1 MKKSI
6 LMLAILLLL
15 PAVLLTIPAAAED
28 QRVIFDNGGFLNT
41 DTEEELTALALE
53 KAEETGCD
61 FYIVTHEM
69 RHEDDE
75 YWGEDFLEDEGLSE
89 NADIIILIITLDDGT
104 YYYDLYLYGD
114 AWDKVPKRERNYL
127 LDHDEVY
134 DNLKS
139 GRLKAGIIAFLNV
152 GAELYEGENAGYE
165 AYEKSFHVKLLI
177 FSLIIAAVLA
187 FVACFGVYK
196 SYTAK
201 KKSVDYPLEHFAKM
215 DLKDKEDIFAGSFV
229 TRRVIQ
235 TNSGGGGGGR
245 GGGGGHGGG
254 R

>member
-6 LMLAILLLL
+6 LMLAVLLLL

-61 FYIVTHEM
+61 FYVVTHEM

-134 DNLKS
+134 DNLKG

-165 AYEKSFHVKLLI
+165 AYEKSFRVKLLI

-235 TNSGGGGGGR
+235 TSSGGGGGGR

>member
-6 LMLAILLLL
+6 LMLAVLLLL

-61 FYIVTHEM
+61 FYVVTHEM

-134 DNLKS
+134 DNLKG

-165 AYEKSFHVKLLI
+165 AYEKSFRVKLLI

>member
-6 LMLAILLLL
+6 LMLAVLLLL

-41 DTEEELTALALE
+41 DTEEELTELALE

-61 FYIVTHEM
+61 FYVVTHEM

-134 DNLKS
+134 DNLKG

-165 AYEKSFHVKLLI
+165 AYEKSFRVKLLI

-229 TRRVIQ
+229 TKRVIQ

>member
-6 LMLAILLLL
+6 LMLAVLLLL

-134 DNLKS
+134 DNLKG

-165 AYEKSFHVKLLI
+165 AYEKSFRVKLLI

>member
-6 LMLAILLLL
+6 LMLAVLLLL

-61 FYIVTHEM
+61 FYVVTHKM
-69 RHEDDE
+69 RHDDDE

-134 DNLKS
+134 DNLKG

-165 AYEKSFHVKLLI
+165 AYEKSFRVKLLI

-235 TNSGGGGGGR
+235 TSSGGGGGGR

>member
-6 LMLAILLLL
+6 LMLAVLLLL
-15 PAVLLTIPAAAED
+15 PAVLLTLPAAAED

-134 DNLKS
+134 DNLKG

-165 AYEKSFHVKLLI
+165 AYEKSFRVKLLI

>member
-6 LMLAILLLL
+6 LMLAVFLLL

-61 FYIVTHEM
+61 FYVVTHEM

-134 DNLKS
+134 DNLKG

>member
-6 LMLAILLLL
+6 LMLAVLLLL

-61 FYIVTHEM
+61 FYVVTHEM

-139 GRLKAGIIAFLNV
+139 GRLKAGIVAFLNES
-152 GAELYEGENAGYE
+152 AELYEGENAGYE
-165 AYEKSFHVKLLI
+165 AYEKSFRVKLLI

>member
-6 LMLAILLLL
+6 LMLAVLLLL

-61 FYIVTHEM
+61 FYVVTHEM

-134 DNLKS
+134 DNLKG
-139 GRLKAGIIAFLNV
+139 GRLKAGIVAFLNV

-165 AYEKSFHVKLLI
+165 AYEKSFRVKLLI
-177 FSLIIAAVLA
+177 FSLIIAEVLA